1 MTTKKSDD
9 IASNLTRTAV
19 VLFNLGGPDRPDAVA
34 PFLFN
39 LFYDRAIIDLPN
51 PVRWLVATLASRRRA
66 PSAGLNYAKIG
77 GSSPLLAET
86 REQAKALQ
94 ASLAREGPAHVFI
107 AMRYWRPFARDVAH
121 EVKKWEPDRII
132 LLPLYPQFS
141 STTAGSSLKN
151 WAAATKAAGLD
162 VPTRAVCCYPTD
174 AGLVEAQAR
183 LILPALAAAKKFG
196 RPRLL
201 FSAHGL
207 PEKIV
212 AAGDPYQWQVEQTS
226 AAVAGALAAT
236 PEGRELD
243 WKVCYQSRVG
253 PLKWIGPSTEEEI
266 VRAGRDQVPLV
277 VCPIAF
283 VSEHVETLVELDI
296 DFRER
301 AEAVGIPAYIRVG
314 AVGTEPHFIDG
325 LARLVRNARP
335 GVACATGARLCPTDH
350 KRCAFALGVGRR

>member
-1 MTTKKSDD
+1 MTADSTKIQGD
-9 IASNLTRTAV
+9 LTRTAV
-19 VLFNLGGPDRPDAVA
+19 VLFNLGGPDRPDAVQ

-51 PVRWLVATLASRRRA
+51 PVRWLVATMASRRRA
-66 PSAGLNYAKIG
+66 PAARLNYAKMG
-77 GSSPLLAET
+77 GSSPLLAGT

-94 ASLAREGPAHVFI
+94 ALLSPNGPVHVFI

-151 WAAATKAAGLD
+151 WAEAAGAEGLN
-162 VPTRAVCCYPTD
+162 VPTRTICCYPTE
-174 AGLVEAQAR
+174 AGLVEAHTG
-183 LILPALAAAKKFG
+183 LIRHALAEAKKFG

-212 AAGDPYQWQVEQTS
+212 AAGDPYQWQIEQTAAAVAAAVEQT
-226 AAVAGALAAT
+226 
-236 PEGRELD
+236 PEGADLD
-243 WKVCYQSRVG
+243 WTVCYQSRVG

-266 VRAGRDQVPLV
+266 VRAGKDRVPLV

-301 AEAVGIPAYIRVG
+301 AEAVGVPAYIRVA
-314 AVGTEPHFIDG
+314 AVGTEAPFIEG
-325 LARLVRNARP
+325 LAQLVRGAKPNTASATGGRLCP
-335 GVACATGARLCPTDH
+335 ADRRRCICATGARA
-350 KRCAFALGVGRR
+350 R

>member
-1 MTTKKSDD
+1 MSAGKPEIQKD
-9 IASNLTRTAV
+9 LTRTAV
-19 VLFNLGGPDRPDAVA
+19 VLFNLGGPDRPEAVA

-39 LFYDRAIIDLPN
+39 LFYDPAIIDLPN
-51 PVRWLVATLASRRRA
+51 PMRWLVAKLASWRRA
-66 PSAGLNYAKIG
+66 PAAALNYMKIG
-77 GSSPLLAET
+77 GSSPLLAAT

-94 ASLAREGPAHVFI
+94 AELAPEGPTHVFI

-121 EVKKWEPDRII
+121 EVKKWEPDRVV

-141 STTAGSSLKN
+141 STTAGSSLKD
-151 WAAATKAAGLD
+151 WTAAATAAGLN
-162 VPTRAVCCYPTD
+162 VPTGAICCYPTD

-183 LILPALAAAKKFG
+183 LIRPALAEAAKFG

-212 AAGDPYQWQVEQTS
+212 AAGDPYQWQVEQTA
-226 AAVAGALAAT
+226 AAVAAALAKT
-236 PEGRELD
+236 PEGESLD

-266 VRAGRDQVPLV
+266 VRAGRDQAPLV

-301 AEAVGIPAYIRVG
+301 AEAAGVPAYVRVG
-314 AVGTEPHFIDG
+314 TVGTEPAFIDG
-325 LARLVRNARP
+325 LARLVRGAPQGISCGAGSRI
-335 GVACATGARLCPTDH
+335 CAADR
-350 KRCAFALGVGRR
+350 KRCICARGAGSR

>member
-1 MTTKKSDD
+1 MTADSAEIRSD
-9 IASNLTRTAV
+9 LTRTAV
-19 VLFNLGGPDRPDAVA
+19 VLFNLGGPDRPEAVQ

-51 PVRWLVATLASRRRA
+51 PVRWLVATMASRRRA
-66 PSAGLNYAKIG
+66 PAARLNYAKMG
-77 GSSPLLAET
+77 GSSPLLAGT

-94 ASLAREGPAHVFI
+94 ALLSPDGPVHVFI

-121 EVKKWEPDRII
+121 EVKKWEPDRVI

-141 STTAGSSLKN
+141 STTSGSSLKN
-151 WAAATKAAGLD
+151 WNEAAKAVGLN
-162 VPTRAVCCYPTD
+162 VPARTVCCYPTD
-174 AGLVEAQAR
+174 TGLVEAHAS
-183 LILPALAAAKKFG
+183 LIRQALAEARKFG

-207 PEKIV
+207 PEKVV
-212 AAGDPYQWQVEQTS
+212 AAGDPYQWQIEQTA
-226 AAVAGALAAT
+226 AAVAAAVGET
-236 PEGRELD
+236 PEGADLD
-243 WKVCYQSRVG
+243 WTVCYQSRVG

-266 VRAGRDQVPLV
+266 ARAGRERVPLV

-301 AEAVGIPAYIRVG
+301 AEAVGIPAYIRVA
-314 AVGTEPHFIDG
+314 AVGTEPPFIAG
-325 LARLVRNARP
+325 LAELVRKAKA
-335 GVACATGARLCPTDH
+335 GVASASGTRICPADRKRCICATGARA
-350 KRCAFALGVGRR
+350 R

>member
-1 MTTKKSDD
+1 MAAGTPEIERDLK
-9 IASNLTRTAV
+9 RTAV
-19 VLFNLGGPDRPDAVA
+19 VLFNLGGPDRAEAVA

-51 PVRWLVATLASRRRA
+51 PMRWLAAKLASRRRA
-66 PSAGLNYAKIG
+66 PAAALNYAKIG
-77 GSSPLLAET
+77 GFSPLLAAT

-94 ASLAREGPAHVFI
+94 AVLSRDGPTHVFI

-121 EVKKWEPDRII
+121 EVKKWEPDRVV

-151 WAAATKAAGLD
+151 WAESARAAGLNA
-162 VPTRAVCCYPTD
+162 PMRAICCYPTEV
-174 AGLVEAQAR
+174 GFVEAQAS
-183 LILPALAAAKKFG
+183 LIRPALAEAAKFG
-196 RPRLL
+196 RARLL

-226 AAVAGALAAT
+226 AAVAATLAKA
-236 PEGRELD
+236 PEGADLD

-266 VRAGRDQVPLV
+266 ARAGRDRVPLV

-296 DFRER
+296 DFRQR
-301 AEAVGIPAYIRVG
+301 AEAVGVPAYIRV
-314 AVGTEPHFIDG
+314 ATVGTESSFIEG
-325 LARLVRNARP
+325 LAGLVRGAKP
-335 GVACATGARLCPTDH
+335 GTGCGTGGRLCPPDRKRCICATGNGTR
-350 KRCAFALGVGRR
+350 